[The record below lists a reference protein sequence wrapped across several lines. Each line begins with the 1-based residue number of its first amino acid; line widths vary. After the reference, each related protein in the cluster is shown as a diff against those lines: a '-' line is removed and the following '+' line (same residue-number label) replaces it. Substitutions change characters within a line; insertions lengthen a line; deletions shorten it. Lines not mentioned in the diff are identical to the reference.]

1 MNQDVKPMIPG
12 WYWGIAI
19 VALLWNLMGCAA
31 FGMEVFAQE
40 EMLEGMTAE
49 QQEWARNVP
58 GWIYIVYALA
68 VFTGVGGSIGL
79 LMRRGWSALLL
90 AISLVA
96 VLVQMSYTMIVSGG
110 LEVMGPSGAIMPAV
124 VIIIAGIL
132 AWFSYAAKGKGW
144 LGV

>member
-1 MNQDVKPMIPG
+1 MNSETKPVVPG
-12 WYWGIAI
+12 WYWLIAV
-19 VALLWNLMGCAA
+19 VALLWNLMGCAT
-31 FGMEVFAQE
+31 FGMEIFAQE
-40 EMLEGMTAE
+40 TMLEGMTAE

-68 VFTGVGGSIGL
+68 VFTGVGGSVGL

-132 AWFSYAAKGKGW
+132 AWFSCAAKGKGW